1 MVLIDNNRFID
12 MDNWYN
18 RLIDNE
24 MIIDCSAISG
34 AFWILNSGADE
45 LPYIEIMLGGTTSI
59 SWGYH

>member
-24 MIIDCSAISG
+24 MIIDWSAVNG
-34 AFWILNSGADE
+34 AFWILNIGADE

>member
-1 MVLIDNNRFID
+1 MVLIDNRFID

-34 AFWILNSGADE
+34 AFWILNSGPDE